1 MCKNSKS
8 KLSKQINRQF
18 LQKSKQINWRFS
30 QKSKQINR
38 QFSQKSKQ
46 IINVGP
52 IKPDN

>member
-18 LQKSKQINWRFS
+18 LQKSKQINRQFL
-30 QKSKQINR
+30 QKSKQINWR
-38 QFSQKSKQ
+38 FLQKSKQ

-52 IKPDN
+52 IKSDN

>member
-18 LQKSKQINWRFS
+18 LQKSKQINRQFL

-38 QFSQKSKQ
+38 RFLQKSKQ